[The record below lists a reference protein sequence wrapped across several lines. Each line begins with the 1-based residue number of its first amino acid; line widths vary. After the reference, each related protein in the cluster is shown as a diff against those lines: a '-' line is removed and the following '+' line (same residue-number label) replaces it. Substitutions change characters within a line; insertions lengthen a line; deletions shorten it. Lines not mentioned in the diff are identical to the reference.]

1 MALAQP
7 GKQEDLPFGLIISH
21 FLCVDEVRSQYRN
34 IMPESQ
40 INCKE
45 KNNFSYADH

>member
-7 GKQEDLPFGLIISH
+7 GKQEDLPFGLITSH
-21 FLCVDEVRSQYRN
+21 FLSVDEVRSQYRN
-34 IMPESQ
+34 IMPENQ

-45 KNNFSYADH
+45 KNNLRYADH